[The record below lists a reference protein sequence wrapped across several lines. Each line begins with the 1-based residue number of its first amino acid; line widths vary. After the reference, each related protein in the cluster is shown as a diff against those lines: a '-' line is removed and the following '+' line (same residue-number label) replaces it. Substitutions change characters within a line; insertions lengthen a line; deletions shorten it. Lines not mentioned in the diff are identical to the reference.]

1 MARVPAS
8 TRPHRA
14 PSAKFAG
21 GRHALAISDRSG
33 MSFPYQEMV
42 FEWTGMFVHTSE
54 WEPKQPQL
62 DLIYFTDAQT
72 LQNARP
78 QANISATQAARTG
91 GGLVGSSTGGVPNQV
106 TALPGF
112 ENTSG
117 NSVYV
122 GVATI
127 PTSWYIN
134 NTNLLQ
140 MGLGNVTVVT

>member
-1 MARVPAS
+1 MARVPS
-8 TRPHRA
+8 SNKPHRA
-14 PSAKFAG
+14 PTAKFSG
-21 GRHALAISDRSG
+21 GRYSLAISDRSG
-33 MSFPYQEMV
+33 LSFPYKEMR

-62 DLIYFTDAQT
+62 DLTYFTDAQT

-78 QANISATQAARTG
+78 QANVSATQAARTG
-91 GGLVGSSTGGVPNQV
+91 GGIAGSYTGGVPNQV
-106 TALPGF
+106 TAIPGF

-117 NSVYV
+117 QSVYV

-127 PTSWYIN
+127 PTVWYTA

-140 MGLGNVTVVT
+140 MGLGSVTVVT

>member
-1 MARVPAS
+1 MARIPSS

-14 PSAKFAG
+14 PANKFSG
-21 GRHALAISDRSG
+21 GKYALAISDRSG
-33 MSFPYQEMV
+33 MSFPYSEMR

-62 DLIYFTDAQT
+62 DLTYFTDAQS
-72 LQNARP
+72 LKNARP

-91 GGLVGSSTGGVPNQV
+91 GGLPGSRTGGVPNQV

-112 ENTSG
+112 QNTSG
-117 NSVYV
+117 QSVYV

-127 PTSWYIN
+127 PTSWYTT

-140 MGLGNVTVVT
+140 ISLGSVTVVT